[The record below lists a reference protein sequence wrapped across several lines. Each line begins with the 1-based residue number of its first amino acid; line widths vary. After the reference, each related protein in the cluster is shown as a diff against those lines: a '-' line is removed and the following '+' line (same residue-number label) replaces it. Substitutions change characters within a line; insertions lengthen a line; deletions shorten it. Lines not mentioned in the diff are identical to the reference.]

1 MLGVLNTRE
10 RWKEEVAEEDIFFR
24 KANKQFQLK
33 RGSCDLAD
41 LQLTMRVSCPTIHK
55 AQQFYL
61 PEVPLDEKFEFDSK
75 NNDTKSNYGN
85 NSGNNNDNNN
95 NEQKYNYNNDNNNDD
110 KNNSNSKNKKTFLMS
125 L

>member
-1 MLGVLNTRE
+1 MHGVLNTRKK
-10 RWKEEVAEEDIFFR
+10 WKEEVAEEDIFFR

-33 RGSCDLAD
+33 RGPCDLAD
-41 LQLTMRVSCPTIHK
+41 LQLTQRVSFPTIHK

-61 PEVPLDEKFEFDSK
+61 REVPLDGKFEFDSK

-85 NSGNNNDNNN
+85 SSGNNNDNNN
-95 NEQKYNYNNDNNNDD
+95 EQEYNYNNDNDD
-110 KNNSNSKNKKTFLMS
+110 KNNSNSKNKKTFLVS